1 MAKSH
6 TLDDMLKQLCDAI
19 PPGFQHIKNDLE
31 KNFRSILENT
41 FHKFNL
47 VTREEF
53 DAQAGVLS
61 KTREKLE
68 KVEKQMSELEKKLLS
83 KKSAEK
89 K

>member
-1 MAKSH
+1 MKKTHA
-6 TLDDMLKQLCDAI
+6 LDDMLKQLCDAI
-19 PPGFQHIKNDLE
+19 PPGFQHIKEDLE
-31 KNFRSILENT
+31 KNFRSVLENT

-68 KVEKQMSELEKKLLS
+68 KIEKQMSELEKKLMP
-83 KKSAEK
+83 KKSSEK